1 LSQPQRPTKG
11 STRVWLVL
19 LPEPFEGGVFDDGF
33 VEVHFFGGLGF
44 LGFGNFFKLESAAAQ
59 PFKFILVDGAKT
71 RSFKAEMKR
80 RPP

>member
-1 LSQPQRPTKG
+1 
-11 STRVWLVL
+11 
-19 LPEPFEGGVFDDGF
+19 